1 MSGDLACICRPIVGW
16 VTQILDIPAVAPA
29 ETCYLC
35 ARNEIGSILVEVKK
49 SVGDSIVKLKLS
61 DWSSLAEIL
70 SAIAVLISLVY
81 VGVQVSDGTRA
92 VRSASVND
100 ASLAVQNWYQEMGS
114 NPQMSDLF
122 YRAMR
127 SEQPLNDQEEFQF
140 LMGFHSLFLGFQNNY
155 LMSVEGTLD
164 PSTRDAFINVAL
176 SVRDMPGFKRF
187 WRQRKTYLHPEFAD
201 YVDGI
206 LTRDIDQDK
215 VPSMDLYRLSP
226 SKPD

>member
-1 MSGDLACICRPIVGW
+1 
-16 VTQILDIPAVAPA
+16 
-29 ETCYLC
+29 
-35 ARNEIGSILVEVKK
+35 
-49 SVGDSIVKLKLS
+49 VKLKLS